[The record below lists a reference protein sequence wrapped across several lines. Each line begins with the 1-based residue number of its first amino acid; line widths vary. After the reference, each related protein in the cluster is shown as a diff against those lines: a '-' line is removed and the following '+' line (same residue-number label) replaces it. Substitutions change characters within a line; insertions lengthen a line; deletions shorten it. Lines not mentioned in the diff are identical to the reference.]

1 MTFYNN
7 NNNIKKKQQQQQ
19 IDYFIHLRLL
29 NYDFN

>member
-1 MTFYNN
+1 MTF
-7 NNNIKKKQQQQQ
+7 NIIILKKQQQK